1 MTALAAVGLAAT
13 VALGIAPVQ
22 AEGVGSDRALVTGQ
36 SRADSA
42 RYTIMGDSHF
52 VLMLRD
58 LYPGA
63 YANGREGTVINRKF
77 LIYALNGIK
86 LSQVVHG
93 RGVVKAGVSVIG
105 TTDVGKWRR
114 AISTGPDTIV
124 VNLGTNDGGP
134 RAQDIDT
141 FMRLAG
147 KDRRV
152 FWVEPYY
159 TSCPAC
165 RAIHDY
171 ELKAAAKRFAN
182 FHIIKTR
189 DLRLNVSA
197 DGLHAFG
204 RSNSRALWDRIR
216 ETVIPAPVPDPSP
229 SPSPRPS
236 PYPSKRRSASW
247 GGTPT

>member
-1 MTALAAVGLAAT
+1 MRRSLALPAVAIVAT
-13 VALGIAPVQ
+13 IALGIAPVQ
-22 AEGVGSDRALVTGQ
+22 AEDAGQPRAK
-36 SRADSA
+36 SA
-42 RYTIMGDSHF
+42 EYTIMGDSHF
-52 VLMLRD
+52 VLMFSD

-63 YANGREGTVINRKF
+63 YANGREGTVIDHQFRV
-77 LIYALNGIK
+77 YALNGIK
-86 LSQVVHG
+86 LSQVVRG
-93 RGVVKAGVSVIG
+93 RGVVKAGELAVG
-105 TTDVGKWRR
+105 TTNVNKWRK
-114 AISTGPDTIV
+114 AISSGPDTIV

-141 FMRLAG
+141 LMRLAG

-159 TSCPAC
+159 RSCPAC

-189 DLRLNVSA
+189 DLKLDVSS

-204 RSNSRALWDRIR
+204 KSSSRALWDRIR
-216 ETVIPAPVPDPSP
+216 EAITPPPAPAPAPAPSP
-229 SPSPRPS
+229 EPSGSVAAR
-236 PYPSKRRSASW
+236 
-247 GGTPT
+247 G